1 MKNKDKNEIVPRN
14 VPRNSVIELEI
25 SMVKKRYST
34 PKLYIPRVNGKPTV
48 APGKR
53 WYVYIHW
60 RSDPD
65 GPLDKKYTFTK
76 KINRLKTVKERR
88 AAGKHLASILSLAL
102 ERGWVPDTEER
113 KSKKAKH
120 RGPQMT
126 LATAMEYAYKIKL
139 KSGKKESTLNGYEF
153 HMNRFLQ
160 WAKENGYYGADPARF
175 GIDHFYE
182 FLDWLRFDYV
192 NEQTGKEVSGS
203 SVNNHKSSLSA
214 LFTTMKNERLIPYNF
229 IKDIPNVESDPVNN
243 KAFTMEEL
251 RIIKEELEKTD
262 PYLKHYVSFVIYSLL
277 RPLEI
282 CRLKVKDINTKNWLL
297 QVETKTEDLSV
308 RRVIE
313 KLKPTIK
320 EMELHNS
327 PPSYTLFTNQNKP
340 ADWEVSLKS
349 KADHFGKRFREVK
362 TRLGFGREYGI
373 YSCRH
378 TAIMNLYNSLVDE
391 GKGEMEILF
400 QLMPITQH
408 KSIAGIKNYLRKHKK
423 SIPPDHSNIFTLD
436 F

>member
-1 MKNKDKNEIVPRN
+1 MKKKLKNENVPRN
-14 VPRNSVIELEI
+14 VPRNTTISLEI
-25 SMVKKRYST
+25 SMSQKRYSQ
-34 PKLYIPRVNGKPTV
+34 PKLYIPKTNGKPTV
-48 APGKR
+48 GPGKR
-53 WYVYIHW
+53 WNVNFYW
-60 RSDPD
+60 RTNPD
-65 GPLDKKYTFTK
+65 GPLDRKFTFTK
-76 KINRLKTVKERR
+76 KINRLKTVKERKI
-88 AAGKHLASILSLAL
+88 AGKHLVSILTTAL
-102 ERGWVPDTEER
+102 ERGWIPDNEER
-113 KSKKAKH
+113 NKKSKK

-139 KSGKKESTLNGYEF
+139 KSGKKESTLNGYDF
-153 HMNRFLQ
+153 HKNRFLD
-160 WAKENGYYGADPARF
+160 WAKSNGYYGLDPARF
-175 GIDHFYE
+175 SIDHFYE

-214 LFTTMKNERLIPYNF
+214 LFTTMKNERHIPYNF

-243 KAFTMEEL
+243 KAFTVEEL
-251 RIIKEELEKTD
+251 KVIREELEKTD
-262 PYLKHYVSFVIYSLL
+262 PYLIHYVSFVIYSLL

-297 QVETKTEDLSV
+297 QVETKTDDLSV

-320 EMELHNS
+320 EMELQNS
-327 PPSYTLFTNQNKP
+327 LPSYTLFTNQNKP
-340 ADWEVSLKS
+340 ADWDVSLKS

-378 TAIMNLYNSLVDE
+378 TAIMNLYNSLIDE
-391 GKGEMEILF
+391 GLGEQEILF
-400 QLMPITQH
+400 KLMPITQH
-408 KSIAGIKNYLRKHKK
+408 KSVAGIKNYLRKHKK
-423 SIPPDHSNIFTLD
+423 SIPPDHSNIFTLE